1 MLALVE
7 VCAVTVQLSMH
18 TERCIGCN
26 FRNNARRR
34 NCLMQLGVYDRGS
47 NAEDRRRCV
56 ADEPVH
62 GLMTAHQP
70 VLCAA

>member
-18 TERCIGCN
+18 TERCIGC
-26 FRNNARRR
+26 NARRR

-56 ADEPVH
+56 AD